1 MMGSSRGHFPETS
14 VIPASRP
21 GRFALLVVL
30 VSTTPSLT
38 AQPLPIPPGNFGL
51 KDIFELEWA
60 ANPEIS
66 PDGSRIVFSR
76 NGFEIKTD
84 QTRSTLWI
92 INADG
97 TNLRA
102 LLPPERAG
110 SSAKWSPDG
119 NRLLYIGRSGPS
131 SEIFVRWMDGGQEA
145 VLTHLALPPG
155 GLAWSP
161 DGKQIAFT
169 MFVPETPK
177 PLVELPS
184 PPEGADWGPPI
195 KYIDGLSYRADG
207 EGYLRSGRTHIF
219 VIPADGGTP
228 RQLTDGPFDDGN
240 PAWLP
245 DGSGLVFS
253 GNRHPDGE
261 YNPNDSEIYE
271 IGLAGGD
278 PKALT
283 DRRGPDHAPAVSPD
297 GKQIAYTGY
306 DDRFQGYQVTKLY
319 LMNRDGSGAKLLSG
333 TLDRDVGDPIWSR
346 DGKGIYFQYDDRG
359 DTKVAMINLAGAV
372 QDLATGL
379 GGLDL
384 GRPYGGGSVSV
395 STTGRFAY
403 NSTSP
408 DHPAD
413 VSVGGPGQAVQ
424 RLTRLNDDL
433 FGQKPLGTV
442 EEIWFQSSFDQRKV
456 QGWIAKPPG
465 FDPAKKYPLI
475 LEIHGGPFA
484 NYGPRYASE
493 IQLYASAG
501 YVVLYTNPR
510 GSTSYGEEF
519 GNLIHHDYPN
529 HDYDDLMSGVDA
541 VIAKGSIDSTNLFV
555 TGGSGGG
562 VLTAWIVGHTNRF
575 RAAVVAKPV
584 INWYSFVLTSD
595 GLPFYYRYWF
605 PGEPWKNLEHYM
617 KRSPISYVGNVTT
630 PTMLMVGEV
639 DWRTP
644 ASEAE
649 QYYGALKQRKIP
661 TAMVRIPDASHEI
674 AAKPSNLLAKV
685 GYILG
690 WFERY
695 RQGGR

>member
-1 MMGSSRGHFPETS
+1 MSRLPRRLG
-14 VIPASRP
+14 
-21 GRFALLVVL
+21 ALLL
-30 VSTTPSLT
+30 TLAGTTSL
-38 AQPLPIPPGNFGL
+38 AGQQLPIPSNHFGL
-51 KDIFELEWA
+51 KDVFDLEWA
-60 ANPEIS
+60 ADPQIA
-66 PDGSRIVFSR
+66 PDGTRIVFARS
-76 NGFEIKTD
+76 GFDLMTD
-84 QTRSTLWI
+84 QTRSNLWI
-92 INADG
+92 VNADG
-97 TNLRA
+97 TNLRP
-102 LLPPERAG
+102 LLPPGRNAG
-110 SSAKWSPDG
+110 SPRWSPDG
-119 NRLLYIGRSGPS
+119 TRLLYVSSVGGRA
-131 SEIFVRWMDGGQEA
+131 ELFVRWMDSGQESA
-145 VLTHLALPPG
+145 LTHLSDSPG

-161 DGKQIAFT
+161 DGKWIAFS
-169 MFVPETPK
+169 MFVPETQK

-184 PPEGADWGPPI
+184 PPDGADWGPPI
-195 KYIDGLSYRADG
+195 KYIERIDYRADG
-207 EGYLRSGRTHIF
+207 EGYLRGGHRHLF
-219 VIPADGGTP
+219 LLPAEGGTP
-228 RQLTDGPFDDGN
+228 RQLTSGPFDHGA
-240 PAWLP
+240 PQWTP
-245 DGSGLVFS
+245 DGTALIFGA
-253 GNRHPDGE
+253 NRHPDADD
-261 YNPNDSEIYE
+261 NPNDGEIYE
-271 IGLAGGD
+271 VRIATGD
-278 PKALT
+278 VKELT
-283 DRRGPDHAPAVSPD
+283 DRRGPDQAPAVSPD
-297 GKQIAYTGY
+297 GKLIAYTGY
-306 DDRFQGYQVTKLY
+306 DDRFQGYQVTRLY
-319 LMNRDGSGAKLLSG
+319 LMNRDGTGTRLLSSK
-333 TLDRDVGDPIWSR
+333 LDRDVGDPVWSR
-346 DGKGIYFQYDDRG
+346 DGKGLFFQYDDLG
-359 DTKVAMINLAGAV
+359 DTKVAFINLAGELK
-372 QDLATGL
+372 DLASGL

-384 GRPYGGGSVSV
+384 GRPYGGGSFSV
-395 STTGRFAY
+395 SDGGRFAF
-403 NSTSP
+403 NSTAP

-413 VSVGGPGQAVQ
+413 LSVGGTAQPAQ
-424 RLTRLNDDL
+424 RLTRLNDDV

-442 EEIWFQSSFDQRKV
+442 EEIWFQSSYDQRKI

-519 GNLIHHDYPN
+519 GNLIHHDYPD

-541 VIAKGSIDSTNLFV
+541 VIAKGYVDPANLFV

-562 VLTAWIVGHTNRF
+562 VLTAWIVGHTDRF

-649 QYYGALKQRKIP
+649 QFYGALKQRKIP
-661 TAMVRIPDASHEI
+661 TAMVRVPDASHEI
-674 AAKPSNLLAKV
+674 AAKPSNLMAKA

-695 RQGGR
+695 RHTGSR